1 LASNSKLE
9 TTIDKIL
16 SQTETEILSSLKSSL
31 DETQETLSKSQSKLE
46 QEYDRIV
53 NEGKKE
59 ADKVQKQI
67 IGSSDLE
74 SRNKQLKMLDDS
86 VQNVFDKAIEKI
98 KTIKRDDKYS
108 KLINTLLEEATETLG
123 TKDVIVYTNSADKKI
138 VNSLLSKFPGKK
150 LASETIECLGGIE
163 IKSKDGSMSFNNTID
178 ARLDRM
184 KPLIRKEIARK
195 FGLGK

>member
-1 LASNSKLE
+1 MASNSKLE

-16 SQTETEILSSLKSSL
+16 NQTEIEILSSLKSSL

-74 SRNKQLKMLDDS
+74 SRNKQLKMMDDS
-86 VQNVFDKAIEKI
+86 VQNVFAKAIEKI

-123 TKDVIVYTNSADKKI
+123 TKNVTVYTNSADKKI

-184 KPLIRKEIARK
+184 KPLIRKEIAKK

>member
-1 LASNSKLE
+1 MASNSKLE

-16 SQTETEILSSLKSSL
+16 NQTGIEILSSLKSSL

-195 FGLGK
+195 FGSGK

>member
-86 VQNVFDKAIEKI
+86 VQNVFAKAIEKI

-123 TKDVIVYTNSADKKI
+123 TKDVTVYTNSADKKI

>member
-1 LASNSKLE
+1 MASNSKLE

-16 SQTETEILSSLKSSL
+16 NQTGTEILSSLKSSL

-74 SRNKQLKMLDDS
+74 SRNKQLKMVDDS

>member
-1 LASNSKLE
+1 MASNSKLE
-9 TTIDKIL
+9 TTIEKIL
-16 SQTETEILSSLKSSL
+16 NQTEIEIFSSLKSSL

-74 SRNKQLKMLDDS
+74 SRNKQLKMVDDS

-98 KTIKRDDKYS
+98 KTIERDDNYS

-123 TKDVIVYTNSADKKI
+123 TKDVTVYTNSADKKI

>member
-1 LASNSKLE
+1 MASNSKLE

-16 SQTETEILSSLKSSL
+16 SQTEIEILSSLKSSL
-31 DETQETLSKSQSKLE
+31 DETQETLSKSHSKLE

-74 SRNKQLKMLDDS
+74 SRNKQLKMMDDS
-86 VQNVFDKAIEKI
+86 VQNVFVKAIEKI

-123 TKDVIVYTNSADKKI
+123 TKDVTVYTNSADKKI

>member
-1 LASNSKLE
+1 MASNSQLE

-195 FGLGK
+195 FGSGK

>member
-1 LASNSKLE
+1 MASNSKLE

-16 SQTETEILSSLKSSL
+16 NQTGTEILSSLKSSL

-86 VQNVFDKAIEKI
+86 VQNVFAKAIEKI

>member
-1 LASNSKLE
+1 LE

>member
-16 SQTETEILSSLKSSL
+16 NQTGTEILSSLKSSL

-74 SRNKQLKMLDDS
+74 SRNKQLKMVDAS

>member
-1 LASNSKLE
+1 MASNSKLG

-16 SQTETEILSSLKSSL
+16 NQTEIEILSSLKSSL
-31 DETQETLSKSQSKLE
+31 DETQETLSKSHSKLE

-74 SRNKQLKMLDDS
+74 SRNKQLKMMDDS
-86 VQNVFDKAIEKI
+86 VQNVFAKALEKI
-98 KTIKRDDKYS
+98 KKIKRDDKYS

-123 TKDVIVYTNSADKKI
+123 TKDVTVYTNSADKKI

>member
-1 LASNSKLE
+1 MASNSKLE

-16 SQTETEILSSLKSSL
+16 NQTGTEILSSLKSSL

-74 SRNKQLKMLDDS
+74 SRNKQLKMVDDS

-108 KLINTLLEEATETLG
+108 KLINTLLKEATETLG
-123 TKDVIVYTNSADKKI
+123 TKDVTVYTNSTDKKI
-138 VNSLLSKFPGKK
+138 VNSLLSKFSGAE

>member
-1 LASNSKLE
+1 MASNSKLE

-16 SQTETEILSSLKSSL
+16 NQTEIEILSSLKSSL

>member
-16 SQTETEILSSLKSSL
+16 SQTEIEILSSLKSSL

>member
-1 LASNSKLE
+1 MASNSKLE

-16 SQTETEILSSLKSSL
+16 NQTGTEILSSLKSSL

-86 VQNVFDKAIEKI
+86 VQNVFAKAIEKI

-123 TKDVIVYTNSADKKI
+123 TKDVTVYTNSADKKI

>member
-1 LASNSKLE
+1 MASNSKLE

-16 SQTETEILSSLKSSL
+16 NQTGTEILSSLKSSL

-74 SRNKQLKMLDDS
+74 SRNKQVIMVDAS

-98 KTIKRDDKYS
+98 KTIERDDKYS

>member
-16 SQTETEILSSLKSSL
+16 NQTGTEILSSLKSSL

-74 SRNKQLKMLDDS
+74 SRNKQLKMVDDS

>member
-1 LASNSKLE
+1 MASNSKLE

-16 SQTETEILSSLKSSL
+16 NQTGTEILSSLKSSL

-74 SRNKQLKMLDDS
+74 SRNKQLKMVDAS

>member
-1 LASNSKLE
+1 MASNSKLE
-9 TTIDKIL
+9 TTIDKVL
-16 SQTETEILSSLKSSL
+16 NQTGTEILSSLKSSL

-67 IGSSDLE
+67 IGSSELE
-74 SRNKQLKMLDDS
+74 SRNKQLKIVDDS
-86 VQNVFDKAIEKI
+86 VQNVFSKAIEKI
-98 KTIKRDDKYS
+98 KTIERDDNYS

-123 TKDVIVYTNSADKKI
+123 TKDVIVYTNSADKDI
-138 VNSLLSKFPGKK
+138 VNSLLSKFSGAE
-150 LASETIECLGGIE
+150 LVSETIECLGGIE

-184 KPLIRKEIARK
+184 KPLIRKEIATK

>member
-1 LASNSKLE
+1 MASNSKLE

-16 SQTETEILSSLKSSL
+16 NQTEIEIFSSLKSSL

-86 VQNVFDKAIEKI
+86 VQNVFYKAIEKI

-123 TKDVIVYTNSADKKI
+123 TKDVTVYTNSADKKI